1 MRAHGCI
8 LLCLTAFVL
17 EACSHAAPPQ
27 GQPELK
33 DLSFTGNHALSSNAL
48 SGRIATQAD
57 SWIPFTDTRYL
68 DRAVLQTDL
77 KRIERLYQAH
87 GFFDAKV
94 TGFDETPLNGRTD
107 QVAVTI
113 HIDEGQPSKISQL
126 QLVGSEALPEDIK
139 KRLEA
144 AVKELKVGKTF
155 DEEAY
160 ETAKASLA
168 TRLHNHGYAEATVEG
183 KVEVDPTAHTA
194 AITFT
199 LTPGKTYVF
208 GKALVSGTK
217 QVPRDKVAREVETAA
232 PPGELYS
239 EKKLRDAQ
247 TNVFDLGVFSL
258 AKVTRAAPDPSNGT
272 VPLAADVTEAPFQTL
287 RGGAGF
293 GIERYRDEVHL
304 LGRYT
309 NRNFLGGLRKLDFDN
324 KLAYVITND
333 ITTLAQGQV
342 ASGVGGYSS
351 LTFTQPDV
359 FQPHLDLNLTGELQ
373 RDIQVG
379 YVYDSALASVALE
392 KRIGRMWDASFGAN
406 LQLIKLDTILDP
418 RQLADSHAPQLATS
432 CTEPS
437 CYLMLEYLEQRIR
450 LDLRDNPTRPKLG
463 FYAQLDLQEGGG
475 PGASFEYLR
484 VEPEIRFYLP
494 LASNVVLAQRIQWG
508 WMAELNKDANGNA
521 LPTPLVQRFFAG
533 GAESVR
539 AYGARLMSPVAV
551 VCRDTNPN
559 VLARHCSQPTDFEA
573 VPVGG
578 DGLYAASTEIR
589 VEVTRTIG
597 VVAFVDTGVVPISPF
612 QIEAA
617 DIAVAPGLGFRY
629 FTPFGPLRLDFAYRM
644 PSFSPPGEALRL
656 APSQVVI
663 NYPPGV
669 GVPFVSPGPTPR
681 FNFQFSLEEAF

>member
-1 MRAHGCI
+1 MAA
-8 LLCLTAFVL
+8 LLLD
-17 EACSHAAPPQ
+17 ACSHATPPP

-33 DLSFTGNHALSSNAL
+33 HLDFTGNLALSNSAIA
-48 SGRIATQAD
+48 GRVATQAD
-57 SWIPFTDTRYL
+57 SWVPFSDARYL
-68 DRAVLQTDL
+68 DRSVLQTDL
-77 KRIERLYQAH
+77 RRIERLYQAH

-94 TGFDETPLNGRTD
+94 TGFDEVPVEDQPD
-107 QVAVTI
+107 QVSVTI
-113 HIDEGQPSKISQL
+113 HIDEGQPSKITQL
-126 QLVGSEALPEDIK
+126 QLEGTESLPADMTQ
-139 KRLEA
+139 RLEG
-144 AVKELKVGKTF
+144 AVKELAIGKVF
-155 DEEAY
+155 NEAAY
-160 ETAKASLA
+160 EAAKAELA
-168 TRLHNHGYAEATVEG
+168 TRLHNHGYAEASVEG
-183 KVEVDPTAHTA
+183 KVEVDPAAHTA
-194 AITFT
+194 VITFNVA
-199 LTPGKTYVF
+199 PGKTYVF
-208 GKALVSGTK
+208 GKVLVAGTQ
-217 QVPRDKVAREVETAA
+217 QVPRDKVAREVESAA
-232 PPGELYS
+232 PPGTLYS
-239 EKKLRDAQ
+239 EKKLHDAQ

-258 AKVTRAAPDPSNGT
+258 AKVTRGAPDPSNGT

-287 RGGAGF
+287 RAGAGF

-324 KLAYVITND
+324 KLAYVITSD
-333 ITTLAQGQV
+333 VTTLIQGQS
-342 ASGVGGYSS
+342 ATGIGGYSS

-359 FQPHLDLNLTGELQ
+359 FLPHLDLELTGEIQ

-379 YVYDSALASVALE
+379 YVYDSALASAALH
-392 KRIGRMWDASFGAN
+392 KRIGRMWDFSFGAN

-437 CYLMLEYLEQRIR
+437 CFLLLEYLEQRIR
-450 LDLRDNPTRPKLG
+450 LDLRDNPLRTRRG
-463 FYAQLDLQEGGG
+463 FLAELNLQEGGG
-475 PGASFEYLR
+475 PGASFQYLR
-484 VEPEIRFYLP
+484 VEPEIRFYIP
-494 LASNVVLAQRIQWG
+494 LASNLVLAQRLQWG
-508 WMAELNKDANGNA
+508 WMAELNKDANGNTM
-521 LPTPLVQRFFAG
+521 PTPLVQRFFAG

-559 VLARHCSQPTDFEA
+559 VLARHCSQPGDFEA

-578 DGLYAASTEIR
+578 DGLYTASTELR
-589 VEVTRTIG
+589 LEVTRTVG
-597 VVAFVDTGVVPISPF
+597 VVGFVDTGVVPISPF

-629 FTPFGPLRLDFAYRM
+629 FTPFGPLRLDFAYRL
-644 PSFSPPGEALRL
+644 PSFPPPGVALRL